1 MPKMAPR
8 GRDNLGR
15 TTAQSQ
21 GPKPENDHD
30 YDDHFGDYGCTVVAM
45 SPHRQRSLKPNSV
58 AISAIVAGA
67 SASASASARVGISS
81 RCILFLHCNC
91 HLVAVGKAARNNRNY
106 MKWALGECAWT
117 SVFGA
122 GGHWQ
127 WLQIAAVSG
136 RTMGHLECRHWRNVA
151 GPAMMQSPS
160 PSQS

>member
-1 MPKMAPR
+1 MPKAKARKPKTITIMMIISAIMAAMWWQCPHT
-8 GRDNLGR
+8 GSS
-15 TTAQSQ
+15 AQL
-21 GPKPENDHD
+21 
-30 YDDHFGDYGCTVVAM
+30 
-45 SPHRQRSLKPNSV
+45 SLRLEPNSV
-58 AISAIVAGA
+58 AISAIVA
-67 SASASASARVGISS
+67 SASLRVGISS

-106 MKWALGECAWT
+106 MKWALRECAWT